1 MGATS
6 ITSALWGGYRGCSQS
21 LMTNTRTQYKEVYA
35 PRTISKGLLKALVE
49 ALVDFK
55 PGLPT
60 ASRKIK
66 ARAIS
71 PGKTTEL
78 EGPESWK
85 VTDPHSLAELEH
97 LRVELFLASAEHRR
111 CELHVEFRGGHISL
125 SVSDETGWGKSV
137 FEDALN
143 LLGSLGISSK
153 GLNERLRRAYGLLDI
168 FQNVLLVLSV
178 AVFAVWVTGK
188 GISYLYACLA
198 LFIAG
203 VMPAMIRSFHFF
215 SPPKKAPIIQET
227 VAKSRNFP
235 WTEATAVVSFLAGV
249 LQLVKALVAIVW

>member
-1 MGATS
+1 
-6 ITSALWGGYRGCSQS
+6 
-21 LMTNTRTQYKEVYA
+21 MTNVRTQYREAYA
-35 PRTISKGLLKALVE
+35 PRTISKALLKALVE

-60 ASRKIK
+60 TSRKIK

-71 PGKTTEL
+71 AGKITDL

-97 LRVELFLASAEHRR
+97 VRVELLLTSAEHRR
-111 CELHVEFRGGHISL
+111 CELHVEFRSGQISL
-125 SVSDETGWGKSV
+125 SVSDIETGWGKGV
-137 FEDALN
+137 FEGTLN
-143 LLGSLGISSK
+143 LLSSLGISSK
-153 GLNERLRRAYGLLDI
+153 GLNERLRRAYDLLDI
-168 FQNVLLVLSV
+168 FQNVLLVLSA
-178 AVFAVWVTGK
+178 AVFAVWLTGK

-203 VMPAMIRSFHFF
+203 VMPAMIHSFRFF
-215 SPPKKAPIIQET
+215 SPRKKAPIIQEA

-235 WTEATAVVSFLAGV
+235 WAEATAVLSFLAGV
-249 LQLVKALVAIVW
+249 LQLAKALVAIV

>member
-1 MGATS
+1 
-6 ITSALWGGYRGCSQS
+6 
-21 LMTNTRTQYKEVYA
+21 MTNVRTQYREAYA
-35 PRTISKGLLKALVE
+35 PRTISKALLKALVE
-49 ALVDFK
+49 ALADFK

-60 ASRKIK
+60 TSRKIK
-66 ARAIS
+66 ARAVS
-71 PGKTTEL
+71 AGKITDL

-85 VTDPHSLAELEH
+85 VTDPHSLAELEQV
-97 LRVELFLASAEHRR
+97 RVELLLTSAEHRR

-125 SVSDETGWGKSV
+125 SVLDSETGWGKSV
-137 FEDALN
+137 FEETLN

-168 FQNVLLVLSV
+168 YQNVLLVLSV
-178 AVFAVWVTGK
+178 AVFAVWLTGK
-188 GISYLYACLA
+188 GMSYLYACLA

-235 WTEATAVVSFLAGV
+235 WTEATAVLSFLAGV
-249 LQLVKALVAIVW
+249 LQLAKALIAIVW